1 MEITFKA
8 LKNTIKLNIF
18 TNEKV
23 MKEMRKV
30 TYFFEIIWFVLILIF
45 FVLLKIFD
53 LTKKSSYFSD
63 FLSVELVTKSKEPQ
77 GIKRHC

>member
-30 TYFFEIIWFVLILIF
+30 TYFFEFIWFVLILIF

-53 LTKKSSYFSD
+53 LTK
-63 FLSVELVTKSKEPQ
+63 
-77 GIKRHC
+77 

>member
-30 TYFFEIIWFVLILIF
+30 TYFFEFIWFVLILIF

-53 LTKKSSYFSD
+53 LTKKGSYFVG
-63 FLSVELVTKSKEPQ
+63 FLSVELVTKSKEP
-77 GIKRHC
+77 

>member
-30 TYFFEIIWFVLILIF
+30 TYFFEIIWFVLILII
-45 FVLLKIFD
+45 FVLLKIFE
-53 LTKKSSYFSD
+53 LTKKSSYFSG
-63 FLSVELVTKSKEPQ
+63 FLNVELVTKSKEP
-77 GIKRHC
+77 